1 LHDGKTNLTSK
12 YTSLCSKL
20 RVEKL
25 GEIVAATNY
34 KRKMHSRL
42 KFLAYLHLICASSI
56 FWPEFSAAQQQQQQQ
71 AASLTE
77 KIPLG
82 ESQKRRQRIPRI
94 LPLLPLLP
102 KKEQAKL
109 SLTLHLWMGL
119 AIVVVAIYT
128 PPLLCVI
135 PGMDSLVSSHG
146 SFGKLGMAD
155 AQRLS
160 LTFPSLSCPSAQSIL
175 HDF

>member
-1 LHDGKTNLTSK
+1 V
-12 YTSLCSKL
+12 SLKS
-20 RVEKL
+20 
-25 GEIVAATNY
+25 VA
-34 KRKMHSRL
+34 KGSPG
-42 KFLAYLHLICASSI
+42 S
-56 FWPEFSAAQQQQQQQ
+56 PESCR
-71 AASLTE
+71 SC
-77 KIPLG
+77 
-82 ESQKRRQRIPRI
+82 
-94 LPLLPLLP
+94 P

>member
-1 LHDGKTNLTSK
+1 
-12 YTSLCSKL
+12 
-20 RVEKL
+20 VEKL

-94 LPLLPLLP
+94 LPLLP

-128 PPLLCVI
+128 
-135 PGMDSLVSSHG
+135 H
-146 SFGKLGMAD
+146 
-155 AQRLS
+155 
-160 LTFPSLSCPSAQSIL
+160 PSAVCDSRNGFLSFLPWLVREIGYG
-175 HDF
+175 

>member
-1 LHDGKTNLTSK
+1 
-12 YTSLCSKL
+12 
-20 RVEKL
+20 VEKL

-94 LPLLPLLP
+94 LPLLPKKGAGEIVTYTALVDGIGHCCCGHIHSTSAVCDSRNGFLSFLP
-102 KKEQAKL
+102 
-109 SLTLHLWMGL
+109 W
-119 AIVVVAIYT
+119 
-128 PPLLCVI
+128 
-135 PGMDSLVSSHG
+135 LVREIG
-146 SFGKLGMAD
+146 YG
-155 AQRLS
+155 
-160 LTFPSLSCPSAQSIL
+160 
-175 HDF
+175 